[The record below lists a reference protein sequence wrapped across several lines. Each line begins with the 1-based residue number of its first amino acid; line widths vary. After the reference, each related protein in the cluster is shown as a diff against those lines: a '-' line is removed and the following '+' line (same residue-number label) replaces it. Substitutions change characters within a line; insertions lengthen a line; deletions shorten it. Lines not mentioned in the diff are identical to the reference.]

1 MLIEASF
8 VYLLDKVNN
17 LLLGGVAGDELVQV
31 GHDVHAD
38 GAGELILGLG
48 DGRHGEDD
56 AGEDEQELR

>member
-17 LLLGGVAGDELVQV
+17 LLLGGVAGDELVEV

-38 GAGELILGLG
+38 GAGELILSLG